1 MRKAIAF
8 VHLIASTLILS
19 IIVLP
24 ISLIDRRGEVAL
36 EMSRWWARAHL
47 IMSGIGVR
55 LKGLENLGRPPYI
68 FMGNHQ
74 SALDI
79 YALFAVL
86 PPSFRWIAKREL
98 FSIPIF
104 GWALGR
110 AGHIS
115 VDRANA
121 REAVK
126 AMERAASNI
135 RAGTTIVMFPEGTRS
150 RDGRL
155 LPFKRGSFSLAFKAR
170 VPVVPFAIVNSGLLQ
185 PVGHFIPERTGTI
198 EIRIGTPINVE
209 ESSKD
214 KLMEMVRAAIEGL
227 LSAGGGTGTEGPA
240 KEAATSQTAQ
250 GAG

>member
-1 MRKAIAF
+1 MRKAIIF
-8 VHLIASTLILS
+8 IHLVLSTLILS
-19 IIVLP
+19 IVAFP
-24 ISLIDRRGEVAL
+24 ISLIERRGDVIL

-47 IMSGIGVR
+47 IMCGIGLR
-55 LKGLENLGRPPYI
+55 LKGTENLGRPPYI

-79 YALFAVL
+79 YALFAAL
-86 PPSFRWIAKREL
+86 PVSFRWIAKREL

-104 GWALGR
+104 GWALAR

-115 VDRANA
+115 IDRAHA

-126 AMERAASNI
+126 AMERAASGI
-135 RAGTTIVMFPEGTRS
+135 RAGTNIVMFPEGTRS

-185 PVGHFIPERTGTI
+185 PVGHFIPERRGTI
-198 EIRIGTPINVE
+198 EIRIGTPIAVE

-214 KLMEMVRAAIEGL
+214 KLMETVRVAIEGL
-227 LSAGGGTGTEGPA
+227 LSAGDGTGAQRPV
-240 KEAATSQTAQ
+240 KEAVTSQAARE
-250 GAG
+250 AG